1 MLDELKHE
9 CAVAMVVLRRPPSA
23 TGDFGGTKLSLLL
36 EKQHNRGQDG
46 AGAAILRARPVPG
59 EEPYWIAKSAS
70 ATPLADVLGMIA
82 KRSRIETGLTR
93 LTGLSVD
100 TSPDPKNPVNLVNP
114 VKNNYERIFLGH
126 LRYATFGKNDVA
138 FCHPFVHE
146 SSDLSHTLLLA
157 GNFNLT
163 NAHEL
168 FDDYARHGSF
178 PTSKADGYLICEL
191 IAHELGRLINHVEH
205 VDHVEN
211 NAPDLHVSACSTRLN
226 CNLADAL
233 ANALKNADGAWT
245 LCGMTADGWAF
256 ATRDPHGIR
265 PGYCYIDERVV
276 VVASERPAIQA
287 AFDVTPEAVKELP
300 PGEALVASPQGDVE
314 FVDLNRAEHVER
326 VEDNASDLHVSTR
339 STRLNNLS
347 ARPCSFE
354 RIYFSRANDAD
365 IHRERKALGAA
376 ILPRILEA
384 AEAPLEDIFFSYIP
398 NSARTA
404 FHGLLEKLFE
414 KCVLTQSRVTAAE
427 AGLAFCSEPS
437 RAKRVPRAAECAES
451 DLNWGCAPRVELAF
465 GDSASLGG
473 YPGPKKTV
481 NPVNPVQNDSAPLR
495 LCVNNIPRFGEV
507 IVKDAK
513 FRTFIA
519 DAAARREFYKHVYD
533 VTYGLV
539 KKNDTLVVLDD
550 SIVRGNTMK
559 NAILPMLD
567 RLGPKRIVI
576 ASSAP
581 PVRYPDCYGID
592 MSTLGELVAF
602 RALVNLLGGT
612 TELLSLLGD
621 SESGSIGESFRTASD
636 LQNSRT
642 PRSGSNQPNPLAPLY
657 ARFTEEEHSA
667 EIARLLTP
675 PGMKAEV
682 KVVYQTV
689 DDLRRC
695 LQQPPN
701 YPTTQLP
708 NHLTTKSGIGD
719 WYFTGDYPTP
729 GGYKVLHKALENYLD
744 KRNDRSY

>member
-211 NAPDLHVSACSTRLN
+211 NAPDLHVSTRSTRLN
-226 CNLADAL
+226 SHLADAL

-581 PVRYPDCYGID
+581 PIRYPDCYGID

>member
-211 NAPDLHVSACSTRLN
+211 NAPDLHVSTRSTRLN
-226 CNLADAL
+226 SHLADAL

-376 ILPRILEA
+376 LLPRILEA

-581 PVRYPDCYGID
+581 PIRYPDCYGID

>member
-1 MLDELKHE
+1 MSDEIKHE

-82 KRSRIETGLTR
+82 KRSRVKTGLTGS
-93 LTGLSVD
+93 TGLSEGLHPTLNSYAATLLRSGD
-100 TSPDPKNPVNLVNP
+100 TPYKKNLVNP
-114 VKNNYERIFLGH
+114 VNPVKKSFERIFLGH
-126 LRYATFGKNDVA
+126 LRYATFGKNDTA

-146 SSDLSHTLLLA
+146 SSDLKHTLLLA

-168 FDDYARHGSF
+168 FDNYARHGAF

-191 IAHELGRLINHVEH
+191 IAKELAAGNI
-205 VDHVEN
+205 
-211 NAPDLHVSACSTRLN
+211 ASALSR
-226 CNLADAL
+226 AL
-233 ANALKNADGAWT
+233 ANADGAWT
-245 LCGMTADGWAF
+245 LCGATGDGWAF
-256 ATRDPHGIR
+256 ATRDPCGIR
-265 PGYCYIDERVV
+265 PGFYYADENVV

-287 AFDVTPEAVKELP
+287 AFDVPPEAVKELP
-300 PGEALVASPQGDVE
+300 PGKALVVSPSGEVLMSE
-314 FVDLNRAEHVER
+314 LS
-326 VEDNASDLHVSTR
+326 SDIKA
-339 STRLNNLS
+339 NL
-347 ARPCSFE
+347 RPCSFE

-365 IHRERKALGAA
+365 IHRERKVLGAA
-376 ILPRILEA
+376 LLPRILKA
-384 AEAPLEDIFFSYIP
+384 AEADLSDIFFSYIP
-398 NSARTA
+398 NSARIA
-404 FHGLLEKLFE
+404 FHGLLEAIFSKTLLLDDARTSDFGLPTSKTE
-414 KCVLTQSRVTAAE
+414 VRSPKSEVL
-427 AGLAFCSEPS
+427 
-437 RAKRVPRAAECAES
+437 
-451 DLNWGCAPRVELAF
+451 
-465 GDSASLGG
+465 
-473 YPGPKKTV
+473 
-481 NPVNPVQNDSAPLR
+481 PVL
-495 LCVNNIPRFGEV
+495 PRFGEV

-539 KKNDTLVVLDD
+539 RAGKDTLVVLDD

-581 PVRYPDCYGID
+581 PIRYPDCYGID

-602 RALVNLLGGT
+602 KALVNLLGADAEKTFRIALADEESSLTGLT
-612 TELLSLLGD
+612 GLTRLSGD
-621 SESGSIGESFRTASD
+621 IPQD
-636 LQNSRT
+636 PKNHVNLVN
-642 PRSGSNQPNPLAPLY
+642 PVKNNPLAALY
-657 ARFTEEEHSA
+657 ARFTEEQHCA

-689 DDLRRC
+689 DDLQRC
-695 LQQPPN
+695 LQPPPN

-708 NHLTTKSGIGD
+708 NHLTTKSAIGD

-729 GGYKVLHKALENYLD
+729 GGYKVLKTALQHYLE
-744 KRNDRSY
+744 KNNERSY

>member
-1 MLDELKHE
+1 MSDELKHE
-9 CAVAMVVLRRPPSA
+9 CAVAMVVLRKPPSA

-70 ATPLADVLGMIA
+70 ATPLADLLGAIG
-82 KRSRIETGLTR
+82 KREISRSAVDGASLAPCLTSS
-93 LTGLSVD
+93 T
-100 TSPDPKNPVNLVNP
+100 
-114 VKNNYERIFLGH
+114 ERIFLGH

-146 SSDLSHTLLLA
+146 SSDLAHTLLLA

-211 NAPDLHVSACSTRLN
+211 NAPDLHVSTRSTRLN
-226 CNLADAL
+226 SHLADAI

-245 LCGMTADGWAF
+245 LCGATGDGWAF

-265 PGYCYIDERVV
+265 PGFYYIDEHVV

-287 AFDVTPEAVKELP
+287 AFDVPPEAVKELP
-300 PGEALVASPQGDVE
+300 PGEALIVSPSGEVQMSELGSDI
-314 FVDLNRAEHVER
+314 
-326 VEDNASDLHVSTR
+326 NAR
-339 STRLNNLS
+339 P
-347 ARPCSFE
+347 RPCSFE

-376 ILPRILEA
+376 LA
-384 AEAPLEDIFFSYIP
+384 APLLRAVGNDLENTFFSYIP
-398 NSARTA
+398 NSAQVA
-404 FHGLLEKLFE
+404 FHGLLEALWTE
-414 KCVLTQSRVTAAE
+414 
-427 AGLAFCSEPS
+427 GLAEG
-437 RAKRVPRAAECAES
+437 R
-451 DLNWGCAPRVELAF
+451 
-465 GDSASLGG
+465 
-473 YPGPKKTV
+473 
-481 NPVNPVQNDSAPLR
+481 PV
-495 LCVNNIPRFGEV
+495 RFGQV
-507 IVKDAK
+507 AVKDAK

-519 DAAARREFYKHVYD
+519 DAAARREIGKHVYD

-539 KKNDTLVVLDD
+539 RPDVDTLVVLDD
-550 SIVRGNTMK
+550 SIVRGTTMRE
-559 NAILPMLD
+559 AILPMLD
-567 RLGPKRIVI
+567 RLGPKRIVV

-581 PVRYPDCYGID
+581 PIRYPDCYGID

-602 RALVNLLGGT
+602 RALVNLLGDAA
-612 TELLSLLGD
+612 EAALHAAL
-621 SESGSIGESFRTASD
+621 ASAA
-636 LQNSRT
+636 
-642 PRSGSNQPNPLAPLY
+642 PNPLASLY
-657 ARFTEEEHSA
+657 ARFTEEQHTA

-675 PGMKAEV
+675 PGMRAEV
-682 KVVYQTV
+682 IVVYQTV
-689 DDLRRC
+689 PALHAALSARGT
-695 LQQPPN
+695 PPPAASN
-701 YPTTQLP
+701 GGEAAFERAQSALGTPATP
-708 NHLTTKSGIGD
+708 ASNARDARFGD

-729 GGYKVLHKALENYLD
+729 GGYRVLRRSLENHLA
-744 KRNDRSY
+744 RREGRSY